1 MIIDIERFIIEG
13 KRYWLELEAI
23 LDRLERNPEHRFDLK
38 GVKRFHYLFQR
49 ASADLSRINTFS
61 SEPETRRYLE
71 ALVSRAY
78 CEIHEIRERPHKL
91 APIHWF
97 LNTFPRTFRR
107 HIKAF
112 YLAFVVIFIG
122 CSFGGFAVTLDPDA
136 KDVLIPFP
144 QLEVSPKD
152 RVAKEENVDFDRLEE
167 SKATFSSYLMTNNTK
182 VSIFAMALGIT
193 WGIGTIILLFYNGV
207 ILGAVVIDYILSG
220 ETAFLIGWLI
230 PHGAVEIPAILIA
243 GQAGF
248 VLAGAIIGWGNP
260 STLKTRLRL
269 VSGDLVTLIF
279 GVGIMLVW
287 AGFVES
293 FFSQYHEPVIP
304 YSVKIGFGLVEL
316 ILLTIFLVKSGRDP

>member
-91 APIHWF
+91 APIRWF
-97 LNTFPRTFRR
+97 FNTFPRTFRG

-112 YLAFVVIFIG
+112 YLAFVIIFVG
-122 CSFGGFAVTLDPDA
+122 CSFGGFAITLDPDA

-144 QLEVSPKD
+144 QLEVTPKD